1 VFRWP
6 CVAREAPAVEE
17 IETHASHVS
26 CVRFA
31 PEEVASVPGSDNND
45 RWLVSTGGGDRAVVQ
60 WAVVQTTPKNDFA
73 FLRPHETDAKATGS
87 EGDQTR
93 DDPLYRDP
101 LSVSVDARGAPSR
114 DSPSFPD
121 AEDPEAE
128 TATAGA
134 PSKDEEDGKPNKKPI
149 GAYRRDALAALET
162 RVSSLLSAARPQPPA
177 RRVRPWTKK
186 PSIEV
191 RARDAGR
198 IKLGPRRPDT
208 PPDTGEVL
216 EYVDGEYVWAEP
228 KKVHRPS

>member
-1 VFRWP
+1 
-6 CVAREAPAVEE
+6 
-17 IETHASHVS
+17 
-26 CVRFA
+26 VRFA

-73 FLRPHETDAKATGS
+73 FLRDETDAKATGS

-191 RARDAGR
+191 RARDAGK